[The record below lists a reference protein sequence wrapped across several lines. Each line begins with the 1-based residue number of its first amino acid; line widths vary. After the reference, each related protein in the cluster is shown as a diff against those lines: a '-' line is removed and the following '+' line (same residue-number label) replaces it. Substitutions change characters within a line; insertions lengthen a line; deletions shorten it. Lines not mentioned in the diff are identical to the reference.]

1 MSLVSPAPTNT
12 HVNSWR
18 STNDVATSKTRLV
31 QLVTVPLVTHE
42 CSASSARDFLIK
54 AAQGRLKPS
63 QKSCVH
69 LKLVVVCL
77 SDLSCSIRT
86 TVSHNMRRTHSK
98 PHRPVLATP
107 RHRSPRLIQEDLR
120 KMAGRSGHGDRK
132 TGSFL
137 PPSHLTNK
145 KRKTSSSTH
154 PTHPHPAHHSPHMA
168 VSWRS
173 GDRPVDHVRHTW
185 WAGHKLQ
192 NRTHPHHHWTILQ
205 HHIQHHPNRSIHR
218 PPARGGARSV
228 HCGHVATCD
237 PPISATAAESRRFCP
252 PLKVPASASLG
263 ERREH
268 VRGRHIKLDG
278 MLD

>member
-18 STNDVATSKTRLV
+18 STNDVETSKTRLV

-120 KMAGRSGHGDRK
+120 KMAGRSGHGDHWEDGKFPPTKSSDQQK
-132 TGSFL
+132 TKNLFIHSSN
-137 PPSHLTNK
+137 PPSPG
-145 KRKTSSSTH
+145 TSLATH
-154 PTHPHPAHHSPHMA
+154 GCVLAL
-168 VSWRS
+168 R
-173 GDRPVDHVRHTW
+173 
-185 WAGHKLQ
+185 
-192 NRTHPHHHWTILQ
+192 
-205 HHIQHHPNRSIHR
+205 
-218 PPARGGARSV
+218 
-228 HCGHVATCD
+228 
-237 PPISATAAESRRFCP
+237 
-252 PLKVPASASLG
+252 
-263 ERREH
+263 
-268 VRGRHIKLDG
+268 
-278 MLD
+278 